1 MASEHSRPARG
12 SARRTPPCQISSFPA
27 PPLTRLARADRVPS
41 PPRARSNRN
50 SKIYGTSGGALTG
63 CLLFLDI
70 DLDALAEYAYI
81 CAAEARA
88 SIRGAF
94 KLRDYCRGAITQFCT
109 ANAHEI
115 LQGRFEVSITRIFPW
130 YKNLRVNN
138 FPTYDF
144 LIQSLMCSACIT
156 PLAGFPMWLK
166 GHGLCFDGGVSDFQI
181 LKGLARNGTFC
192 KLHCRKT
199 NPKDLVVV
207 CPFYSSRANIRP
219 SKYVPI
225 WWAFYPPPPYKLKEL
240 FELGQKD
247 AHAWCDK
254 QEEAGSSPEKDD
266 SPRATSSEGSRSSAS
281 AQAPPRTS
289 PSSASARSSS
299 PAS

>member
-1 MASEHSRPARG
+1 MESSRRQRLHHPDVVDEEPTTGAQGER
-12 SARRTPPCQISSFPA
+12 
-27 PPLTRLARADRVPS
+27 PLLVLRA

-166 GHGLCFDGGVSDFQI
+166 GHGLCFDGVVDH
-181 LKGLARNGTFC
+181 GLFVGMSYQVIVAGKDGIKVAGTDGE
-192 KLHCRKT
+192 
-199 NPKDLVVV
+199 P
-207 CPFYSSRANIRP
+207 A
-219 SKYVPI
+219 
-225 WWAFYPPPPYKLKEL
+225 WW
-240 FELGQKD
+240 
-247 AHAWCDK
+247 
-254 QEEAGSSPEKDD
+254 
-266 SPRATSSEGSRSSAS
+266 
-281 AQAPPRTS
+281 
-289 PSSASARSSS
+289 
-299 PAS
+299 